1 MMNLEEAERWKQL
14 ERRARKRGWT
24 IDSLDVGPDKAGTP
38 AAGKLGA
45 FALVELG
52 GDERALAIGDLDMI
66 ETFLK
71 SADLQDGLASV
82 GSERPDQRRELARG

>member
-1 MMNLEEAERWKQL
+1 MNLEEAERWKQL
-14 ERRARKRGWT
+14 ERRARERGWT
-24 IDSLDVGPDKAGTP
+24 IDSLDVAADRPGTP
-38 AAGKLGA
+38 AAGKSGE

-71 SADLQDGLASV
+71 SADLQDDLGGV
-82 GSERPDQRRELARG
+82 GSERPDERREVARGR

>member
-24 IDSLDVGPDKAGTP
+24 IDSLDVGTR
-38 AAGKLGA
+38 AAGKSGQ

-71 SADLQDGLASV
+71 SADLQDDLGSV
-82 GSERPDQRRELARG
+82 GRDRPFQPRELARGR